1 MFLNL
6 HLLQLA
12 DESHRVTKSAV
23 IIPEKQ
29 TIGKIFAPKT
39 SIVLILAVFLSDGT
53 VVLFQID
60 HLSGCSQ
67 EGFVLKRGRTPEC
80 GVLKKGLLK
89 SLFHN
94 QSSF

>member
-39 SIVLILAVFLSDGT
+39 SIALILAVFLSDGT

-67 EGFVLKRGRTPEC
+67 EGFVLKRGMYSRR
-80 GVLKKGLLK
+80 G
-89 SLFHN
+89 
-94 QSSF
+94 